1 MSVCGVRQ
9 REGDVRVGLVLHTA
23 CTAHAAYHV
32 RSELSWNSVSTGA
45 KTGDY
50 NEAVGMSKLM
60 VPQQAQFIKKD

>member
-9 REGDVRVGLVLHTA
+9 REGDVRVGFVLHTA

-32 RSELSWNSVSTGA
+32 RSELSWNSTEA
-45 KTGDY
+45 ETGDY

-60 VPQQAQFIKKD
+60 VPQQAQFINKD